1 VSLWEGSALIALG
14 SDTGGS
20 IRIPASV
27 TGTVGLRTTKG
38 RWPTE
43 GVVPLSPT
51 LDVVGALTRSVEDA
65 RYVFEAVEGAKR
77 TSSAAAAP
85 AVRVGIP
92 RCAAWREGQGDIVE
106 VLEEALSSLASAGWV
121 RVDVEGSLLDEASR
135 SYLGGAIVGA
145 ECLHTLEMDLPGWR
159 ELLHPI
165 VATRLEG
172 APTYSSPAYAEALKE
187 RRRLEERAGV
197 LFDSC
202 DVLAM
207 PTAVT
212 TPPAVDTLADAERY
226 AAANRASLAPTC
238 PASVLGLC
246 ALTLPVGLD
255 RAGMPVGLQLIAP
268 SGADEMLLSVA
279 EAAERTLGTLRDQV
293 GRPPLLPA

>member
-1 VSLWEGSALIALG
+1 
-14 SDTGGS
+14 
-20 IRIPASV
+20 
-27 TGTVGLRTTKG
+27 
-38 RWPTE
+38 
-43 GVVPLSPT
+43 
-51 LDVVGALTRSVEDA
+51 
-65 RYVFEAVEGAKR
+65 
-77 TSSAAAAP
+77 
-85 AVRVGIP
+85 
-92 RCAAWREGQGDIVE
+92 
-106 VLEEALSSLASAGWV
+106 
-121 RVDVEGSLLDEASR
+121 
-135 SYLGGAIVGA
+135 
-145 ECLHTLEMDLPGWR
+145 
-159 ELLHPI
+159 
-165 VATRLEG
+165 
-172 APTYSSPAYAEALKE
+172 
-187 RRRLEERAGV
+187 LEERAGV